1 MARKPG
7 PGALASLRSFTG
19 ERRQLAEYRVIL
31 RRRWTACK
39 RPTTNPEF
47 PHMNARF
54 KNPSTGSLLTGIALV
69 TAGGL
74 LTRQSAGL
82 LHSVDLAHGWPLFII
97 VLAFVQMVATLKER
111 HQQGWGL
118 LLAGDW
124 LLANTM
130 TDWAYVQF
138 SVPVLLAGLGFM
150 TIIRGLRD
158 HSRHSDEDYRAT
170 Q

>member
-1 MARKPG
+1 LFAG
-7 PGALASLRSFTG
+7 EGSFAG
-19 ERRQLAEYRVIL
+19 KLGQLAENRVML
-31 RRRWTACK
+31 ERRWDSMQA
-39 RPTTNPEF
+39 PNNEPEL
-47 PHMNARF
+47 PQMNVRF
-54 KNPSTGSLLTGIALV
+54 ENPSTASLLTGIALV
-69 TAGGL
+69 TAAAL
-74 LTRQSAGL
+74 LARQSAGL
-82 LHSVDLAHGWPLFII
+82 LHSVDLAHGWPLFVI

-138 SVPVLLAGLGFM
+138 SVPVLLGGLGLM

-158 HSRHSDEDYRAT
+158 HSRRSDEDYRAT

>member
-1 MARKPG
+1 
-7 PGALASLRSFTG
+7 
-19 ERRQLAEYRVIL
+19 
-31 RRRWTACK
+31 
-39 RPTTNPEF
+39 
-47 PHMNARF
+47 MNARL

-69 TAGGL
+69 TAGAL
-74 LTRQSAGL
+74 LTHRSAGL
-82 LHSVDLAHGWPLFII
+82 LHSVDVAHGWPLFII

-130 TDWAYVQF
+130 TDWAYIQF
-138 SVPVLLAGLGFM
+138 SVPMLLAGLGLM

-158 HSRHSDEDYRAT
+158 HSRRSDEDYRAT